1 MANNNRRYYQMARF
15 LKTVLL
21 ADTAV
26 FILSLLFAG
35 MGIAWLRVILR
46 ILCILCS
53 AAALALLY
61 MNKEL
66 LRPRSRWISVGFAAI
81 LVCVLV
87 STICGYPAPYISP
100 ITGA

>member
-26 FILSLLFAG
+26 FVLSLLFAG
-35 MGIAWLRVILR
+35 MGIAWLRIILR
-46 ILCILCS
+46 VLCILCS
-53 AAALALLY
+53 SAALVLLY

-81 LVCVLV
+81 LLCTIV
-87 STICGYPAPYISP
+87 SAICGYPAPYVSP
-100 ITGA
+100 LSGS